1 MKDLKIILP
10 AAAAVGSLV
19 AVPAYAHGF
28 GERTEL
34 PVPLVYFLIGAGLAV
49 ALSFLF
55 ISVLVKAS
63 GESSY
68 WRFNLIGTRW
78 SQAILTSHILL
89 VPIKLF
95 SVFLLG
101 IVIATG
107 YWGESAPLLNFSPT
121 FIWIIWWVGMSIF
134 IALIGN
140 VWALI
145 NPWKILFGWAEGLYQ
160 LARSGKNLSLNRPY
174 PTKLGIWPALALF
187 GVYTWIQDSYPKSDI
202 PSHIA
207 TMVAIYSIFTLIGMF
222 VFGKNKWLCN
232 GEAFS
237 VVFSLLARFS
247 ATEVRVNSQDSCQ
260 ACSTNC
266 RDHSGECIDCYEC
279 FEKATC
285 REINM
290 RPLAIGL
297 DRDETIMNDVLALV
311 VLMLATVTF
320 DGFSAT
326 AAWAEFQTVILDI
339 FGTGGGQIF
348 NSLVLADTIGVFL
361 MPVAFFVVYLFFS
374 KIMSNSVDGRTSTLE
389 MARIFGYSLIPIALA
404 YNIAHFITLLLIQG
418 QLIIPLASDP
428 FGSGWDLFGT
438 ADYSL
443 NIAIINARVLWFLS
457 VSLIVLGHVL
467 AVYLAHRVAIR
478 TFSDRALVLKSQY
491 PMLALMVLYTIV
503 SLWIIAQPIVL

>member
-145 NPWKILFGWAEGLYQ
+145 NAKVHLEP
-160 LARSGKNLSLNRPY
+160 GKVIEDG
-174 PTKLGIWPALALF
+174 TI
-187 GVYTWIQDSYPKSDI
+187 II
-202 PSHIA
+202 
-207 TMVAIYSIFTLIGMF
+207 
-222 VFGKNKWLCN
+222 
-232 GEAFS
+232 
-237 VVFSLLARFS
+237 
-247 ATEVRVNSQDSCQ
+247 
-260 ACSTNC
+260 
-266 RDHSGECIDCYEC
+266 RDG
-279 FEKATC
+279 
-285 REINM
+285 
-290 RPLAIGL
+290 
-297 DRDETIMNDVLALV
+297 
-311 VLMLATVTF
+311 
-320 DGFSAT
+320 
-326 AAWAEFQTVILDI
+326 
-339 FGTGGGQIF
+339 
-348 NSLVLADTIGVFL
+348 
-361 MPVAFFVVYLFFS
+361 
-374 KIMSNSVDGRTSTLE
+374 
-389 MARIFGYSLIPIALA
+389 
-404 YNIAHFITLLLIQG
+404 
-418 QLIIPLASDP
+418 
-428 FGSGWDLFGT
+428 
-438 ADYSL
+438 
-443 NIAIINARVLWFLS
+443 
-457 VSLIVLGHVL
+457 LIVDVGVELEIPQDATPRIEL
-467 AVYLAHRVAIR
+467 
-478 TFSDRALVLKSQY
+478 
-491 PMLALMVLYTIV
+491 IV
-503 SLWIIAQPIVL
+503 NDYKDYFF